1 MYKIKIMNEFMHGA
15 IWVCDEE
22 GISINYELIDN
33 DIELQELNKKTEE
46 LFDSYY
52 EFDSHEQPVW
62 FNEELE
68 KKTSREMLDLI
79 IKIKNRLSEI
89 DDGSFIIE
97 DTESERLIKLTKWLN
112 RDNNI

>member
-15 IWVCDEE
+15 IWVFDEE
-22 GISINYELIDN
+22 GISIDYDLIDN
-33 DIELQELNKKTEE
+33 DNELQELNKKTEE

-97 DTESERLIKLTKWLN
+97 DTESERLIKLAK
-112 RDNNI
+112 

>member
-15 IWVCDEE
+15 IWVFDED
-22 GISINYELIDN
+22 GISIDYDLIDN
-33 DIELQELNKKTEE
+33 DNKLQELNKKTEE

-97 DTESERLIKLTKWLN
+97 DTESERLIKLTK
-112 RDNNI
+112 

>member
-15 IWVCDEE
+15 IWVFDED
-22 GISINYELIDN
+22 GISIDYDLIDN
-33 DIELQELNKKTEE
+33 DNKLQELNKKTEE

>member
-15 IWVCDEE
+15 IWVFDED
-22 GISINYELIDN
+22 GISIDYDLIDN
-33 DIELQELNKKTEE
+33 DNKLQELNKKTEE

-97 DTESERLIKLTKWLN
+97 DTESERLIKLAKWLN
-112 RDNNI
+112 RESNL